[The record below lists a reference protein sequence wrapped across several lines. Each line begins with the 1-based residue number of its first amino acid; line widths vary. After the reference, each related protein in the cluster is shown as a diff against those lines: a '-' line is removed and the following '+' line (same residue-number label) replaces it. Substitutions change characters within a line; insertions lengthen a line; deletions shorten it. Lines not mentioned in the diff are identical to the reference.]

1 MAKILSITLNPAI
14 DLTVQLDQL
23 KVGEVNRQL
32 TAQSHAAGKGLNV
45 AQVLK
50 DLGHELIVSGFLGQE
65 NRQIFDHHIQQEQF
79 DNQFIFVAGET
90 RQNIKVAEAS
100 GQMTDINGKGFFV
113 DSSAKKQLYERLSQL
128 ILEVDVI
135 VIGGS
140 LPQGFSAEEL
150 STLILWLQSAGKKVA
165 VDTSGVA
172 LKAAIAAHPWLIK
185 PNTDELTETYHLPAE
200 TFAEQQHLFA
210 SLNSQIE
217 HIVVSM
223 GENGVNWLHRTQT
236 LHATAP
242 KVTVQSTVGA
252 GDSLLAGMIH
262 GLLSSTSPE
271 ETLKTATAIASNAV
285 TQIGFALPDFAVIED
300 LKSQI
305 SVQSL
310 S

>member
-32 TAQSHAAGKGLNV
+32 TAQSQAAGKGLNV

-50 DLGHELIVSGFLGQE
+50 DLGHELIVSGFLGQD

-79 DNQFIFVAGET
+79 DNQFIYVAGET

-113 DSSAKKQLYERLSQL
+113 DTSAKQQLCERLSQL

-135 VIGGS
+135 VIAGS

-172 LKAAIAAHPWLIK
+172 LKAAIAAHPWL
-185 PNTDELTETYHLPAE
+185 TETYHLPAE

-223 GENGVNWLHRTQT
+223 GENGVNWLHRTQP